1 MKSSIFKRFFAVGL
15 AIVLALSSIAAAPA
29 AVSVKKTPPPAIPMV
44 IDADTGVD
52 DAAAIAYLL
61 TRSDLVNILGIT
73 AVAGN
78 TTVDNAANNAL
89 ILLDTAQRTDIPV
102 VVGASH
108 PLVLAP
114 SQQGLFVHGPDGFWF
129 TSYGFAPHNLSALSH
144 DAAGFLCSKA
154 AAGVTLLAL
163 GPVTNIAHAVQT
175 CPAQMK
181 LYKIVWMGGS
191 KAVDGEGNTPVSV
204 FNPWYDPD
212 AADIVLHAGL
222 TVTMVTSDAARTATI
237 DPTIFDKIAAKGNAL
252 GKLIAPSLKQY
263 ASLFA
268 KPTGRHGKLRV
279 AMYDPATAVLAAHP
293 DWITSQTGLVMIQ
306 TADGVA
312 RGQTIFGFSLGEHVS
327 MLASDAELSAI
338 AVQAYSDPN
347 FDLYGALGPILFRQP
362 DNAQV
367 VLTLDSNQVMKEW
380 LTGVTK

>member
-1 MKSSIFKRFFAVGL
+1 MML
-15 AIVLALSSIAAAPA
+15 ALSLSSIAAAPA
-29 AVSVKKTPPPAIPMV
+29 AVQVKKTPPPAIPMV

-78 TTVDNAANNAL
+78 TTVDNAANNAM
-89 ILLDTAQRTDIPV
+89 ILLDTAQRTNIPV
-102 VVGASH
+102 VVGAAG
-108 PLVLAP
+108 PLTLAP

-129 TSYGFAPHNLSALSH
+129 TSYQFAQHDLSALSH

-163 GPVTNIAHAVQT
+163 GPLTNVANAVAA
-175 CPAQMK
+175 CPEQMK
-181 LYKIVWMGGS
+181 LYKIVWMGGA

-204 FNPWYDPD
+204 FNPWYDPN
-212 AADIVLHAGL
+212 AADIVLHSGL
-222 TVTMVTSDAARTATI
+222 TVTMVTSDASRTATI
-237 DPTIFDKIAAKGNAL
+237 DTAMFDKMAAKGNAL

-263 ASLFA
+263 ASIFA
-268 KPTGRHGKLRV
+268 SPSGHGGKTRV
-279 AMYDPATAVLAAHP
+279 ALYDPATAVLAAHP
-293 DWITSQTGLVMIQ
+293 DWITSQTGLVTVI
-306 TADGVA
+306 TPDGVT
-312 RGQTIFGFSLGEHVS
+312 RGQTVMGFSLGEHMS

-347 FDLYGALGPILFRQP
+347 FDLYGALGPILARQP

-367 VLTLDSNQVMKEW
+367 VLTLNPEKIIEEW
-380 LTGVTK
+380 LTGVMKK

>member
-29 AVSVKKTPPPAIPMV
+29 SVSAKKTPPPAIPMV

-89 ILLDTAQRTDIPV
+89 ILLDTAQRTNIPV
-102 VVGASH
+102 VVGASG
-108 PLVLAP
+108 PLTLAP

-175 CPAQMK
+175 CPEQMK

-293 DWITSQTGLVMIQ
+293 DWITSQTGLVMVQ

-312 RGQTIFGFSLGEHVS
+312 RGQTIFGFSLGEHIS